1 MEGRQEATMYRVL
14 LIAVGP
20 EVTEWMRGAS
30 AIADCSFEAAAGPV
44 DAIGRV
50 RRRSYDAVL
59 MGPCATVAEDL
70 ALLEE
75 MRVVRPGMRTIILSP
90 RTTPEE
96 VVAALRAR
104 VFAVFVEPFEPAE
117 AASMVRRAVE
127 ETDAERG
134 IEVVSARPGW
144 LSVRVDCRLLS
155 AERLV
160 GFLNAFP
167 TPELTQSERD
177 DLLIAFREI
186 LLNAMEHGARFDP
199 EKVVEVS
206 AVRTEGRIVF
216 YVRDPGPGFRPSE
229 IEHAAIANPPDDP
242 LAHMERRA
250 AEGMRPG
257 GFGILLVRK
266 IVDEVMYNE
275 VGNEVLLIKHT
286 R

>member
-1 MEGRQEATMYRVL
+1 MEGGQEATMYRVL

-20 EVTEWMRGAS
+20 EVTERMRGAT
-30 AIADCSFEAAAGPV
+30 AVADCSFEAAGGPV
-44 DAIGRV
+44 DAIHRL

-75 MRVVRPGMRTIILSP
+75 MHAVRPGMRTIILAP
-90 RTTPEE
+90 RTTPED

-104 VFAVFVEPFEPAE
+104 VFAVFSEPFEPAE

-127 ETDAERG
+127 EKDAGQG
-134 IEVVSARPGW
+134 IQLVSARPGW
-144 LSVRVDCRLLS
+144 LTVRVDCRRLS

-167 TPELTQSERD
+167 TPELTRSERD
-177 DLLIAFREI
+177 DLLVAFREI

-216 YVRDPGPGFRPSE
+216 HVRDPGSGFRPEE
-229 IEHAAIANPPDDP
+229 IKHAAIANPPDDP
-242 LAHMERRA
+242 LAHMEAAPRRGCA
-250 AEGMRPG
+250 PADSESCSSARSS
-257 GFGILLVRK
+257 
-266 IVDEVMYNE
+266 
-275 VGNEVLLIKHT
+275 T

>member
-1 MEGRQEATMYRVL
+1 MARQQATMYRVL

-20 EVTEWMRGAS
+20 EVTESMRAAS
-30 AIADCSFEAAAGPV
+30 AVADCSFETAAGPV
-44 DAIGRV
+44 DAI
-50 RRRSYDAVL
+50 RRLRLRSYDAVL
-59 MGPCATVAEDL
+59 MGPCTTVAEDL

-75 MRVVRPGMRTIILSP
+75 MHAVRPRTRTIILAA
-90 RTTPEE
+90 RTTPDD

-104 VFAVFVEPFEPAE
+104 VFALLSEPFEPTE
-117 AASMVRRAVE
+117 AASMVRQAVE
-127 ETDAERG
+127 EKDAGRG
-134 IEVVSARPGW
+134 IEVVSASPEW
-144 LSVRVDCRLLS
+144 LSVRVDCRLWS

-167 TPELTQSERD
+167 TPELTQPERD
-177 DLLIAFREI
+177 DLLVAFREI

-206 AVRTEGRIVF
+206 AIRTEDRLVF
-216 YVRDPGPGFRPSE
+216 HVRDPGPGFQPEE
-229 IEHAAIANPPDDP
+229 IKHAAIANPPDDP
-242 LAHMERRA
+242 VAHMKRRA

-257 GFGILLVRK
+257 GFGILLVRR
-266 IVDEVMYNE
+266 IVDELMYNE

>member
-1 MEGRQEATMYRVL
+1 MARQEAIMCRVL

-20 EVTEWMRGAS
+20 EVTEWMSGAP
-30 AIADCSFEAAAGPV
+30 AVAGFSFETAAGPV
-44 DAIGRV
+44 DAIRRL
-50 RRRSYDAVL
+50 RRRSYDVVV
-59 MGPCATVAEDL
+59 MGPCTTVAEDL

-75 MRVVRPGMRTIILSP
+75 MRAVRPGIRTIILAP
-90 RTTPEE
+90 RTTPED

-104 VFAVFVEPFEPAE
+104 VFALLSEPFEPAE
-117 AASMVRRAVE
+117 AASMVRQAVE
-127 ETDAERG
+127 EKDAARG
-134 IEVVSARPGW
+134 IEVVSASPGW
-144 LSVRVDCRLLS
+144 LSVRVDCRLWS

-177 DLLIAFREI
+177 DLLVAFREI

-206 AVRTEGRIVF
+206 AIRTEDRLVF
-216 YVRDPGPGFRPSE
+216 HVRDPGPGFRPEE
-229 IEHAAIANPPDDP
+229 IKHAAIANPPDDP
-242 LAHMERRA
+242 VAHMKRRA

-266 IVDEVMYNE
+266 IVDEMIYNE